1 MDLVQSS
8 ERIFFVTTVS
18 SLWGG
23 YAERK
28 QLTYN
33 KINVFRVCVS
43 FEFESEL
50 VEVPYPHLGFVYA
63 GRHYMV
69 PIARGF
75 YFVAGFG
82 ELESLDELDSS
93 LDMLLD
99 RAFSFRRR
107 ALPCEPVWERG
118 RRAGCCSVDSVDLDC
133 RHFFSET
140 VTGKKI

>member
-8 ERIFFVTTVS
+8 ERIFCGEDDRQLHHHHLFCVGAGKT
-18 SLWGG
+18 GD
-23 YAERK
+23 K
-28 QLTYN
+28 LTYN

-43 FEFESEL
+43 FKFERKL

-63 GRHYMV
+63 GCHYMV
-69 PIARGF
+69 SVAGGF

-82 ELESLDELDSS
+82 ELESLDELNGS

-99 RAFSFRRR
+99 GAFSFRRR

-118 RRAGCCSVDSVDLDC
+118 GRAGRCSVDSVDLDC
-133 RHFFSET
+133 RHFF
-140 VTGKKI
+140 